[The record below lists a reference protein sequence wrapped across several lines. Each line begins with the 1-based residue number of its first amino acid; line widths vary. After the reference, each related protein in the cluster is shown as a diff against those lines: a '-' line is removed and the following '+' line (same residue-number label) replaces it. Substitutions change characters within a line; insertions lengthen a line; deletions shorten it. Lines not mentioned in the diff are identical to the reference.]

1 MISAKRWTTR
11 SATVRTNNSKN
22 MQATSQL
29 VFVYGTLR
37 RGGSNHFRMA
47 GAEFVAAGTITGRMY
62 RIDWYPGL
70 VLDDAGDEIHG
81 DLYAVGPEL
90 LDAVDRFEGLS
101 AGEIEGSEYRRVQ
114 TSVVQQDSQV
124 RLAWV
129 WEWCGITEESQR
141 LADGDWLKVE

>member
-1 MISAKRWTTR
+1 MDLSP
-11 SATVRTNNSKN
+11 
-22 MQATSQL
+22 QL

-47 GAEFVAAGTITGRMY
+47 GAEFIAQGSITGRMY

-81 DLYAVGPEL
+81 EIFSVTPEL
-90 LDAVDRFEGLS
+90 LSALDIFEGLS

-114 TSVVQQDSQV
+114 TTVVQQDSQTCS
-124 RLAWV
+124 AWV
-129 WEWCGITEESQR
+129 WEWLGITEESQR
-141 LADGDWLKVE
+141 ITDGDWLKNE